1 MQKISIQKLKW
12 LKSLHLKKNR
22 DKEELFIIE
31 GEKICLE
38 VINNSPLDIVM
49 IVHLSTFE
57 NRIPEHLMEKCHLA
71 TVNQLERIS
80 ALKTPNNVII
90 VRNKMK
96 AKEFNTN
103 QKSILLENIQD
114 PGNLGT
120 IIRTADWFGI
130 RQIVCSPKCA
140 DLYNAKTI
148 QSSMGSFLRVSVIS
162 TELAPFIKNNKLKT
176 GGAVLHGTSLIRND
190 ISKIDAVLFGNESKG
205 ISENLRQLIDLP
217 IKIDGAGGAESLNVS
232 AAAAIIMF
240 EWTK

>member
-49 IVHLSTFE
+49 IVHSSTFE
-57 NRIPEHLMEKCHLA
+57 NRIPEHLMEKSHMA
-71 TVNQLERIS
+71 TANQLERIS

-96 AKEFNTN
+96 AKEFKTN
-103 QKSILLENIQD
+103 QKSILHENIQD

-130 RQIVCSPKCA
+130 RQVVCSPKCV
-140 DLYNAKTI
+140 DLYNTKTI

-162 TELAPFIKNNKLKT
+162 AELAPFIKNNKLKI
-176 GGAVLHGTSLIRND
+176 GGAVLHGNSLIKND
-190 ISKIDAVLFGNESKG
+190 ISKIDAVIFGNESKG
-205 ISENLRQLIDLP
+205 ISENLMQLIDLP

-240 EWTK
+240 EWSK